1 MHHSRRRH
9 RFVWGRMKGK
19 GSDALWRWGDGG
31 IWKTGGEMDFLLC
44 KFIVV
49 ELRHTYAVVT
59 WTSTVQVCWICG
71 VVRVRHCVLQKFKCL
86 EFLLCLDGWNC
97 LTFHTQFWYF
107 FPAMLCCGS
116 LQVSTVVALVRA
128 WQEARR
134 HCANNRCALQG
145 RRQFHNWANSTAWF
159 SFRRQKYHTQLPRAR
174 NYRFTVLCAI
184 VYIHLPSLR
193 VEQ

>member
-86 EFLLCLDGWNC
+86 EFILCRDGWNC
-97 LTFHTQFWYF
+97 LTFHTQILTF
-107 FPAMLCCGS
+107 FSSNVVLWFTPSFHCGWIRVGASVTRSEKALCKQ
-116 LQVSTVVALVRA
+116 QVRSSR
-128 WQEARR
+128 
-134 HCANNRCALQG
+134 
-145 RRQFHNWANSTAWF
+145 
-159 SFRRQKYHTQLPRAR
+159 TQAVPQL
-174 NYRFTVLCAI
+174 
-184 VYIHLPSLR
+184 SK
-193 VEQ
+193 